1 MVFSTTKKK
10 KKMLQKLVGVMI
22 IENISSNFRRVV
34 RSSVAH
40 EFNAARSMALHYF
53 RLRYA
58 DVLLMCVTEGNNYWD
73 IRARG

>member
-1 MVFSTTKKK
+1 MVFSTKKKK

-40 EFNAARSMALHYF
+40 EFNTHYGSSLF
-53 RLRYA
+53 
-58 DVLLMCVTEGNNYWD
+58 
-73 IRARG
+73 